1 MGRVLEVGLPV
12 GADDLLGKSI
22 GLGDWKVG
30 GNYGFKIRSKSF
42 TSM

>member
-12 GADDLLGKSI
+12 GADDLLGDSVC
-22 GLGDWKVG
+22 LGDWEVE